1 MPSLKTEM
9 FVTLKGQ
16 QQVVIGRKRSREQ
29 SEKQVM
35 GNISV
40 HTSRAKETEQNKRR
54 VIPSSISLS
63 STSSSIAPTDN
74 TSRNIMQRTF
84 ISQTSVAKQIAPC
97 PPAPD
102 NVKLIWRSI
111 TQAAMSGNIE
121 MIDDKVREIMTS
133 VDGSTISSNN
143 IKTKSKSKTKTKQ
156 QQQQQQRT
164 CTREA
169 AIQVRRCMDWVCRTP
184 IKLST
189 STHVNMDVS
198 MTGTPLIFAA
208 LRGVKDSCAKLLS
221 CGASIDVCNI
231 NGDTALMCAAYF
243 GHVDVVEVLLQHGAS
258 TACSSQDGATALMYA
273 VESGNF
279 QTVKMLVEMGNAN
292 LYASDMDGHTVM
304 MIAASSGGLLHVKD
318 ILEYLESRTQSK
330 ESNDEN

>member
-1 MPSLKTEM
+1 
-9 FVTLKGQ
+9 
-16 QQVVIGRKRSREQ
+16 
-29 SEKQVM
+29 
-35 GNISV
+35 
-40 HTSRAKETEQNKRR
+40 
-54 VIPSSISLS
+54 
-63 STSSSIAPTDN
+63 
-74 TSRNIMQRTF
+74 
-84 ISQTSVAKQIAPC
+84 
-97 PPAPD
+97 
-102 NVKLIWRSI
+102 
-111 TQAAMSGNIE
+111 
-121 MIDDKVREIMTS
+121 
-133 VDGSTISSNN
+133 
-143 IKTKSKSKTKTKQ
+143 
-156 QQQQQQRT
+156 
-164 CTREA
+164 
-169 AIQVRRCMDWVCRTP
+169 
-184 IKLST
+184 
-189 STHVNMDVS
+189 

-221 CGASIDVCNI
+221 CGASIDVLCNI

-304 MIAASSGGLLHVKD
+304 MIAASSGGLLKD